1 MATNNNKTYHLYSYY
16 RSTCINRVEI
26 AMHLKGIPV
35 EHTYIDLDK
44 AEHESPEFQALNPSK
59 SVPILIIKEDG
70 IDTILT

>member
-1 MATNNNKTYHLYSYY
+1 
-16 RSTCINRVEI
+16 
-26 AMHLKGIPV
+26 MHLKGIPV

-70 IDTILT
+70 NDTILT